1 MKKYKLRKYAV
12 TYRSKSMGITLTDIV
27 FAETKAQ
34 AYLFLQNIC
43 YGHITEVYKARDF
56 IVPSVVFC
64 AFNDRWELV
73 SLKWVRPVRP
83 FDLSINKE

>member
-1 MKKYKLRKYAV
+1 MKKYKMRKYAV
-12 TYRSKSMGITLTDIV
+12 TYRSKSMGITLTDLV

-43 YGHITEVYKARDF
+43 YKHIATEYQARDF
-56 IVPSVVFC
+56 IAPSDVFYGL
-64 AFNDRWELV
+64 NDRWELV